1 MPLHS
6 PFLYPKTAELKLE
19 ENVVLKFSKNEFKI
33 LDDEKIIGE
42 IPDKIEINYIKDVNW
57 DDILK

>member
-1 MPLHS
+1 
-6 PFLYPKTAELKLE
+6 
-19 ENVVLKFSKNEFKI
+19 VVLKFSKNEFKI

>member
-1 MPLHS
+1 MPLPPS
-6 PFLYPKTAELKLE
+6 FLYPKTAELKLE

>member
-1 MPLHS
+1 MPLHPS
-6 PFLYPKTAELKLE
+6 FLYPKTAKLKLE